1 MKNKTYLI
9 GMILIANLVSGCN
22 FSPLSPS
29 NRPNIRNNGDVGDI
43 KNNQQGLMVELMNLK
58 NRMDVMA
65 QEIENIQN
73 GFINH
78 NNKNSGVQIFQ
89 GDGGLIAGLSS
100 LGILAIVAIAY
111 KLKSDKYRKTA
122 ELFGKQ
128 IKNMN
133 NDSLERS
140 VLASA
145 LANKVEVEVFKILKD
160 QSKS

>member
-1 MKNKTYLI
+1 MKNKTYLVGI
-9 GMILIANLVSGCN
+9 ILLASVSGCN
-22 FSPLSPS
+22 FSPLSPT

-78 NNKNSGVQIFQ
+78 NNKNSGIQIFQ

-100 LGILAIVAIAY
+100 IGILAIVALAY
-111 KLKSDKYRKTA
+111 KLKSDKYKKTA

-133 NDSLERS
+133 NDGLERS

-145 LANKVEVEVFKILKD
+145 LANKVEMEAFRILRD